1 MPWYSASIKAGILL
15 NSVVQKHF
23 GTNSHWPKGKV
34 NLNKNKKEMTIRT
47 IVYSFFAAT
56 TLAACSDDNNEET
69 TSNMQKVC
77 FADPTVDIL
86 TRSSDDISA
95 DNIKQEKVKV
105 WGQCLGA
112 TLHTGDTYG
121 IGQYEGNLIE
131 TPFREGEIITHNGEA
146 WQGTKTY
153 YYPRDTYYFRFNA
166 FAPADALPNADNTT
180 GIPGLSVFCNP
191 KTMSFTGDGGT
202 IATYGIT
209 GIPVVQE
216 ISSSTKAYDLL
227 VPSRFLSVPKTDGTD
242 RNPISFQFKHILSRL
257 SIYLYTSHID
267 NNEYTY
273 DVRVKSV
280 KAYLPN
286 NETFTAMYDQCANN
300 VSPTTATTQGNGTVL
315 ANADKWGW
323 NYSGFDGYSAFEDVS
338 ELNKTNFTIA
348 DLNPT
353 YKEYTVMEN
362 NYGVSLSQ
370 YANATAAQSANLHVI
385 GKEYLLAPTP
395 TFTTGQY
402 TKPQQYHYYLKI
414 QWCATRTPKSGGAP
428 ETTNDYYKIIN
439 LYDQGMP
446 RILQGKSNKLYINI
460 TRSTWQ

>member
-1 MPWYSASIKAGILL
+1 
-15 NSVVQKHF
+15 
-23 GTNSHWPKGKV
+23 
-34 NLNKNKKEMTIRT
+34 MTIRT
-47 IVYSFFAAT
+47 IVYTLFAAL
-56 TLAACSDDNNEET
+56 TLAACSDDNNDEKT
-69 TSNMQKVC
+69 AGMQEVR

-86 TRSSDDISA
+86 TRSSYNISA
-95 DNIKQEKVKV
+95 DNIKDEKVKV
-105 WGQCLGA
+105 WGQCLGKS
-112 TLHTGDTYG
+112 LHDDDTQGTGS
-121 IGQYEGNLIE
+121 YEGNLIE
-131 TPFREGEIITHNGEA
+131 TPFRVGEIITYTDGA
-146 WQGTKTY
+146 WQGTKIY

-166 FAPADALPNADNTT
+166 FAPADALDPTN
-180 GIPGLSVFCNP
+180 GITNLSVFCNP

-202 IATYGIT
+202 TATYGIT

-216 ISSSTKAYDLL
+216 INSSTKAYDLL
-227 VPSRFLSVPKTDGTD
+227 VPSRFLSAPKTDGTD

-300 VSPTTATTQGNGTVL
+300 VSPTTATTQSNGTVL

-323 NYSGFDGYSAFEDVS
+323 NYSGSDGYSAFEDVS

-370 YANATAAQSANLHVI
+370 YANAAAAQSANLPVI

>member
-1 MPWYSASIKAGILL
+1 
-15 NSVVQKHF
+15 
-23 GTNSHWPKGKV
+23 
-34 NLNKNKKEMTIRT
+34 MTIRT
-47 IVYSFFAAT
+47 IVYTIFAAT
-56 TLAACSDDNNEET
+56 TLAACSDDSHDET

-86 TRSSDDISA
+86 TRSSYDISV

-112 TLHTGDTYG
+112 SLPSTDPLG
-121 IGQYEGNLIE
+121 IGSYEGNLIE

-166 FAPADALPNADNTT
+166 FAPADALPNADNTK
-180 GIPGLSVFCNP
+180 GIKDLSVFCNP

-216 ISSSTKAYDLL
+216 ITPSSASTNAYDLL
-227 VPSRFLSVPKTDGTD
+227 VPSRFLSAPKTDGTD

-257 SIYLYTSHID
+257 SIYLYTSHIN

-300 VSPTTATTQGNGTVL
+300 VSPTTATTQSNGTVL

-323 NYSGFDGYSAFEDVS
+323 NYSGSDGYSAFEDVS
-338 ELNKTNFTIA
+338 ELKNTNITVDT

-362 NYGVSLSQ
+362 NEGVSLLQ
-370 YANATAAQSANLHVI
+370 YANAAAAQSANLPVI
-385 GKEYLLAPTP
+385 GNEYLLAPTP

>member
-1 MPWYSASIKAGILL
+1 
-15 NSVVQKHF
+15 
-23 GTNSHWPKGKV
+23 
-34 NLNKNKKEMTIRT
+34 MTIRT
-47 IVYSFFAAT
+47 IVYTIFAAT
-56 TLAACSDDNNEET
+56 TLAACSDDSHEET

-86 TRSSDDISA
+86 TRSSDDISG

-105 WGQCLGA
+105 WGQCIGA
-112 TLHTGDTYG
+112 SLPNTDPLG

-216 ISSSTKAYDLL
+216 ISSSNNAYDLL
-227 VPSRFLSVPKTDGTD
+227 VPSRFLSAPKTDGTD

-300 VSPTTATTQGNGTVL
+300 VSPTTATTQSNGTVL

-323 NYSGFDGYSAFEDVS
+323 NYSGSDGYSAFEDVI
-338 ELNKTNFTIA
+338 ELNNTNFTVET

-362 NYGVSLSQ
+362 NEGQSLSQ
-370 YANATAAQSANLHVI
+370 YANAAAAQSANLPVL
-385 GKEYLLAPTP
+385 GNEYLLAPTP

-414 QWCATRTPKSGGAP
+414 QWCATRTSASGTT

>member
-1 MPWYSASIKAGILL
+1 
-15 NSVVQKHF
+15 
-23 GTNSHWPKGKV
+23 
-34 NLNKNKKEMTIRT
+34 MTIRT
-47 IVYSFFAAT
+47 TVYTIFAAT
-56 TLAACSDDNNEET
+56 ILAACSDDNNEES

-95 DNIKQEKVKV
+95 ASIKDEKVKV

-166 FAPADALPNADNTT
+166 FAPADALPNADNTK
-180 GIPGLSVFCNP
+180 GIKDLSVFCNP

-216 ISSSTKAYDLL
+216 INSSSASTNAYDLL

-286 NETFTAMYDQCANN
+286 NDTFTAMYDQCANN
-300 VSPTTATTQGNGTVL
+300 VSPTTATTQSNGTVL

-323 NYSGFDGYSAFEDVS
+323 NYSGSDGYSAFEDVS
-338 ELNKTNFTIA
+338 VLKNNNFTVDA

-362 NYGVSLSQ
+362 NDGLSLSQ
-370 YANATAAQSANLHVI
+370 YANATAAQSANLPVI

-460 TRSTWQ
+460 TRSSWQ

>member
-1 MPWYSASIKAGILL
+1 
-15 NSVVQKHF
+15 
-23 GTNSHWPKGKV
+23 
-34 NLNKNKKEMTIRT
+34 MTIRT
-47 IVYSFFAAT
+47 IVYTIFAAT

-86 TRSSDDISA
+86 TRSSDDISG
-95 DNIKQEKVKV
+95 DNIKEEKVKV
-105 WGQCLGA
+105 WGQCIGA
-112 TLHTGDTYG
+112 SLPNTDPLG
-121 IGQYEGNLIE
+121 IGSYEGNLIE

-166 FAPADALPNADNTT
+166 FAPADALDNTT
-180 GIPGLSVFCNP
+180 GIKDLSVFCNP

-209 GIPVVQE
+209 GIPVVQA
-216 ISSSTKAYDLL
+216 INPSSASTNAYDLL
-227 VPSRFLSVPKTDGTD
+227 VPSRFLSAPKTDGTD
-242 RNPISFQFKHILSRL
+242 RNPICFQFKHILSRL
-257 SIYLYTSHID
+257 SIYLYTSHIN

-300 VSPTTATTQGNGTVL
+300 VSPTTATTQSNGSVL
-315 ANADKWGW
+315 AYADKWGW
-323 NYSGFDGYSAFEDVS
+323 HYSGTDGRTAFEDVI
-338 ELNKTNFTIA
+338 ELNNTNFTIA

-362 NYGVSLSQ
+362 NDGLSLSQ
-370 YANATAAQSANLHVI
+370 YANATAAQSANLPVI

-414 QWCATRTPKSGGAP
+414 QWCATRTSASGTT

>member
-1 MPWYSASIKAGILL
+1 
-15 NSVVQKHF
+15 
-23 GTNSHWPKGKV
+23 
-34 NLNKNKKEMTIRT
+34 MTIRT

-56 TLAACSDDNNEET
+56 TLAACSDDSHEET

-86 TRSSDDISA
+86 TRSSDDISR
-95 DNIKQEKVKV
+95 DNIKEEKVKV
-105 WGQCLGA
+105 WGQCIGA
-112 TLHTGDTYG
+112 SLPNTDTQG
-121 IGQYEGNLIE
+121 IGSYEGNLIE

-166 FAPADALPNADNTT
+166 FAPADALPNASSASGSSDPSNTT

-191 KTMSFTGDGGT
+191 KTMSFTGDSGT

-216 ISSSTKAYDLL
+216 ISSSNKAYDLL
-227 VPSRFLSVPKTDGTD
+227 VPSRFLSAPKTDGTD
-242 RNPISFQFKHILSRL
+242 RNPICFQFKHILSRL
-257 SIYLYTSHID
+257 SIYLYTSHIN

-300 VSPTTATTQGNGTVL
+300 LSPTTATTQSNGTVL

-323 NYSGFDGYSAFEDVS
+323 NYSGTDGRTAFEDVI
-338 ELNKTNFTIA
+338 ELNNTNFTIA

-353 YKEYTVMEN
+353 YKEYIVMEN
-362 NYGVSLSQ
+362 NEGQSLSQ
-370 YANATAAQSANLHVI
+370 YANAAAAQSANLPVI

>member
-1 MPWYSASIKAGILL
+1 M
-15 NSVVQKHF
+15 
-23 GTNSHWPKGKV
+23 
-34 NLNKNKKEMTIRT
+34 
-47 IVYSFFAAT
+47 
-56 TLAACSDDNNEET
+56 TLAACSDDTNEDT
-69 TSNMQKVC
+69 RSGMQEVR

-86 TRSSDDISA
+86 TRSSDNISA
-95 DNIKQEKVKV
+95 DNIQDEKVKV

-112 TLHTGDTYG
+112 TLHDGDTQG
-121 IGQYEGNLIE
+121 TGSYEGNLIE
-131 TPFREGEIITHNGEA
+131 TPFRVGEIISYKAGA

-166 FAPADALPNADNTT
+166 FAPADALDPNT
-180 GIPGLSVFCNP
+180 GIKNLSVFCNP

-216 ISSSTKAYDLL
+216 INSSTKAYDLL
-227 VPSRFLSVPKTDGTD
+227 VPSRFLSAPKTDGTD

-257 SIYLYTSHID
+257 SIYLYTSHIN

-286 NETFTAMYDQCANN
+286 NETLTAMYDQCANN
-300 VSPTTATTQGNGTVL
+300 VSPTTATTQSNGTVL

-323 NYSGFDGYSAFEDVS
+323 NYSGSDGYSAFEDVS
-338 ELNKTNFTIA
+338 EFNNTNITVET

-362 NYGVSLSQ
+362 AEGTSLSQ
-370 YANATAAQSANLHVI
+370 HKNAAAAQSANLPVI
-385 GKEYLLAPTP
+385 GNEYLLAPTP

-414 QWCATRTPKSGGAP
+414 QWCATRTSSSGT
-428 ETTNDYYKIIN
+428 ETTKDYYKIIN

-446 RILQGKSNKLYINI
+446 RILQDKSNKLYINI

>member
-1 MPWYSASIKAGILL
+1 
-15 NSVVQKHF
+15 
-23 GTNSHWPKGKV
+23 
-34 NLNKNKKEMTIRT
+34 MTIRT
-47 IVYSFFAAT
+47 IVYTIFAAT
-56 TLAACSDDNNEET
+56 TLAACSDDSHEET
-69 TSNMQKVC
+69 TSSMQKVC

-86 TRSSDDISA
+86 TRSSDDISG
-95 DNIKQEKVKV
+95 DNIKEEKVKV
-105 WGQCLGA
+105 WGQCIGA
-112 TLHTGDTYG
+112 SLPSTDPLG
-121 IGQYEGNLIE
+121 IGSYKGNLIE
-131 TPFREGEIITHNGEA
+131 TPFREGEIITHTGES

-227 VPSRFLSVPKTDGTD
+227 VPSRFLSAPKTDGTD

-300 VSPTTATTQGNGTVL
+300 LSPTTATTQSNGTVL

-323 NYSGFDGYSAFEDVS
+323 NYSGSDGYSAFEDVS
-338 ELNKTNFTIA
+338 VLKNNNFTVDA

-353 YKEYTVMEN
+353 YKEYSVMEN
-362 NYGVSLSQ
+362 NEGLSLSQ
-370 YANATAAQSANLHVI
+370 YANATAAQSANLPVI

-414 QWCATRTPKSGGAP
+414 QWCATRTSASGTT

>member
-1 MPWYSASIKAGILL
+1 
-15 NSVVQKHF
+15 
-23 GTNSHWPKGKV
+23 
-34 NLNKNKKEMTIRT
+34 MTIRT

-56 TLAACSDDNNEET
+56 TLAACSDDSHDET

-86 TRSSDDISA
+86 TRSSDDISG
-95 DNIKQEKVKV
+95 DNIKEEKVKV
-105 WGQCLGA
+105 WGQCIGA
-112 TLHTGDTYG
+112 SLPSTDPLG

-166 FAPADALPNADNTT
+166 FAPADALDNTT
-180 GIPGLSVFCNP
+180 GIKDLSVFCNP

-216 ISSSTKAYDLL
+216 INPSSASTNAYDLL
-227 VPSRFLSVPKTDGTD
+227 VPSRFLSAPKTAGTD
-242 RNPISFQFKHILSRL
+242 RNPICFQFKHILSRL
-257 SIYLYTSHID
+257 SIYLYTSHIN

-300 VSPTTATTQGNGTVL
+300 VSPTTATTQSNGTVL
-315 ANADKWGW
+315 AYADKWGW
-323 NYSGFDGYSAFEDVS
+323 NYSGTDGRTAFEDVI
-338 ELNKTNFTIA
+338 ELNNTNFTIA

-362 NYGVSLSQ
+362 NDGLSLSQ
-370 YANATAAQSANLHVI
+370 YANAAAAQSANLPVL
-385 GKEYLLAPTP
+385 GNEYLLAPTP
-395 TFTTGQY
+395 TFTTDQY

-460 TRSTWQ
+460 TRSLWQ

>member
-1 MPWYSASIKAGILL
+1 
-15 NSVVQKHF
+15 
-23 GTNSHWPKGKV
+23 
-34 NLNKNKKEMTIRT
+34 MTIRT
-47 IVYSFFAAT
+47 IVYTIFAAT
-56 TLAACSDDNNEET
+56 TLAACSDDNNDEKT
-69 TSNMQKVC
+69 AGMQEVR

-86 TRSSDDISA
+86 TRSSYNISA
-95 DNIKQEKVKV
+95 DNIKDEKVKV
-105 WGQCLGA
+105 WGQCLGKS
-112 TLHTGDTYG
+112 LHDDDTQGTGS
-121 IGQYEGNLIE
+121 YEGNLIE
-131 TPFREGEIITHNGEA
+131 TPFRVGEIITYTDGA
-146 WQGTKTY
+146 WQGTKIY

-166 FAPADALPNADNTT
+166 FAPADALDPTN
-180 GIPGLSVFCNP
+180 GITNLSVFCNP

-202 IATYGIT
+202 TATYGIT

-216 ISSSTKAYDLL
+216 IGSSPQAYDLL
-227 VPSRFLSVPKTDGTD
+227 VPSRFLSAPKTDGTD

-286 NETFTAMYDQCANN
+286 NETLTAMYDQCANN
-300 VSPTTATTQGNGTVL
+300 VSPTTATTQSNGTVL

-323 NYSGFDGYSAFEDVS
+323 NYSGSDGYSAFEDVS

-362 NYGVSLSQ
+362 NEGVSLSQ
-370 YANATAAQSANLHVI
+370 YANAAAAQSANLPVI

-402 TKPQQYHYYLKI
+402 TNPQQYHYYLKI

-460 TRSTWQ
+460 TRSQWQ

>member
-1 MPWYSASIKAGILL
+1 
-15 NSVVQKHF
+15 
-23 GTNSHWPKGKV
+23 
-34 NLNKNKKEMTIRT
+34 MTIRT
-47 IVYSFFAAT
+47 IVYTIFAAT

-86 TRSSDDISA
+86 TRSSDDIA
-95 DNIKQEKVKV
+95 GDNIKEEKVKV
-105 WGQCLGA
+105 WGQCIGA
-112 TLHTGDTYG
+112 SLPSTDPLG

-166 FAPADALPNADNTT
+166 FAPADALDNTT
-180 GIPGLSVFCNP
+180 GIKDLSVFCNP

-216 ISSSTKAYDLL
+216 INPSSASTNAYDLL
-227 VPSRFLSVPKTDGTD
+227 VPSRFLSAPKTDGTD
-242 RNPISFQFKHILSRL
+242 RNPICFQFKHILSRL

-300 VSPTTATTQGNGTVL
+300 VSPTTATTQSNGSVL
-315 ANADKWGW
+315 AYADKWGW
-323 NYSGFDGYSAFEDVS
+323 HYSGTDGRTAFEDVI
-338 ELNKTNFTIA
+338 ELNNTNFTIA

-362 NYGVSLSQ
+362 NDGLSLSQ
-370 YANATAAQSANLHVI
+370 YANATAAQSANLPVI

-414 QWCATRTPKSGGAP
+414 QWCATRTSASGTT

>member
-1 MPWYSASIKAGILL
+1 
-15 NSVVQKHF
+15 
-23 GTNSHWPKGKV
+23 
-34 NLNKNKKEMTIRT
+34 MTIRT

-56 TLAACSDDNNEET
+56 TLAACSDDSHEET

-95 DNIKQEKVKV
+95 DNIQDEKVKV

-112 TLHTGDTYG
+112 TLHNGDPDG
-121 IGQYEGNLIE
+121 IDQYEGNLIE
-131 TPFREGEIITHNGEA
+131 TPFREGEIITHNGEV

-166 FAPADALPNADNTT
+166 FAPADALPNTDNTT

-216 ISSSTKAYDLL
+216 INSSTKAYDLL
-227 VPSRFLSVPKTDGTD
+227 VPSRFLSAPKTDGTD
-242 RNPISFQFKHILSRL
+242 RTPISFQFKHILSRL

-286 NETFTAMYDQCANN
+286 NETFTAMHDQCANN
-300 VSPTTATTQGNGTVL
+300 VSPTTATTQSNGTVL

-323 NYSGFDGYSAFEDVS
+323 NCSGIDGYSAFEDVS
-338 ELNKTNFTIA
+338 VLNKTNFTVEN

-353 YKEYTVMEN
+353 YKEYLVMEDAD
-362 NYGVSLSQ
+362 GLSLSQ
-370 YANATAAQSANLHVI
+370 YANAAAAQSANLPVI

-414 QWCATRTPKSGGAP
+414 QWCATRTPTSGGAP

>member
-1 MPWYSASIKAGILL
+1 M
-15 NSVVQKHF
+15 
-23 GTNSHWPKGKV
+23 
-34 NLNKNKKEMTIRT
+34 
-47 IVYSFFAAT
+47 
-56 TLAACSDDNNEET
+56 
-69 TSNMQKVC
+69 
-77 FADPTVDIL
+77 
-86 TRSSDDISA
+86 
-95 DNIKQEKVKV
+95 KV
-105 WGQCLGA
+105 WGQCIGA
-112 TLHTGDTYG
+112 SLPNTDPLG
-121 IGQYEGNLIE
+121 IGSYEGNLIE

-216 ISSSTKAYDLL
+216 ISSCTKAYDLL
-227 VPSRFLSVPKTDGTD
+227 VPSRFLSAPKTDGTD

-257 SIYLYTSHID
+257 SIYLYTSHIN

-286 NETFTAMYDQCANN
+286 NETLTAMYDQCANN
-300 VSPTTATTQGNGTVL
+300 VSPTTATTQSNGTVL

-323 NYSGFDGYSAFEDVS
+323 NYSGSDGYSAFEDVI
-338 ELNKTNFTIA
+338 ELNNTNFTVET

-362 NYGVSLSQ
+362 NEGQSLSQ
-370 YANATAAQSANLHVI
+370 YENAATAQSANLPVI
-385 GKEYLLAPTP
+385 GNEYLLAPTP

>member
-47 IVYSFFAAT
+47 IVYTFFAAT

-69 TSNMQKVC
+69 TLNMQKVC

-166 FAPADALPNADNTT
+166 FAPADALPNAEGTT
-180 GIPGLSVFCNP
+180 GIKDLSVFCNP

-216 ISSSTKAYDLL
+216 INTSTRAYDLL
-227 VPSRFLSVPKTDGTD
+227 VPSRFLSAPKTDGTD

-257 SIYLYTSHID
+257 SIYTYTSHP
-267 NNEYTY
+267 TY
-273 DVRVKSV
+273 NFEVKVKSIHL
-280 KAYLPN
+280 YLPDN
-286 NETFTAMYDQCANN
+286 VQFKAMYDGCSTNPGPQAAT
-300 VSPTTATTQGNGTVL
+300 TTASGTVTP
-315 ANADKWGW
+315 NSDKWGW
-323 NYSGFDGYSAFEDVS
+323 AVASGSANGFVS
-338 ELNKTNFTIA
+338 VATLPRLDITVEE

-353 YKEYTVMEN
+353 YKEYTVISSTE
-362 NYGVSLSQ
+362 GETVQ
-370 YANATAAQSANLHVI
+370 YHSDASAAQSANLAPT
-385 GKEYLLAPTP
+385 GNEYLLAPTP
-395 TFTTGQY
+395 TFSVNNQQ
-402 TKPQQYHYYLKI
+402 KPHFYHYYLKI
-414 QWCATRTPKSGGAP
+414 KFEVTKKDES
-428 ETTNDYYKIIN
+428 TTKAITKLLDLSNYNMDRIV
-439 LYDQGMP
+439 QGT
-446 RILQGKSNKLYINI
+446 SHKLYINLI
-460 TRSTWQ
+460 SQEWAD

>member
-1 MPWYSASIKAGILL
+1 
-15 NSVVQKHF
+15 
-23 GTNSHWPKGKV
+23 
-34 NLNKNKKEMTIRT
+34 MTIRT

-56 TLAACSDDNNEET
+56 TLAACSDDSHDET

-86 TRSSDDISA
+86 TRSSDDISG
-95 DNIKQEKVKV
+95 DNIKEEKVKV
-105 WGQCLGA
+105 WGQCIGA
-112 TLHTGDTYG
+112 SLPSTDPLG

-166 FAPADALPNADNTT
+166 FAPADALDNTT
-180 GIPGLSVFCNP
+180 GIKDLSVFCNP

-216 ISSSTKAYDLL
+216 INPSSASTNAYDLL
-227 VPSRFLSVPKTDGTD
+227 VPSRFLSAPKTDGTD
-242 RNPISFQFKHILSRL
+242 RNPICFQFKHILSRL
-257 SIYLYTSHID
+257 SIYLYTSHIN

-300 VSPTTATTQGNGTVL
+300 VSPTTATTQSNGTVL
-315 ANADKWGW
+315 AYADKWGW
-323 NYSGFDGYSAFEDVS
+323 NYSGTDGRTAFEDVI
-338 ELNKTNFTIA
+338 ELNNTNFTIA

-362 NYGVSLSQ
+362 NDGLSLSQ
-370 YANATAAQSANLHVI
+370 YANAAAAQSANLPVL
-385 GKEYLLAPTP
+385 GNEYLLAPTP
-395 TFTTGQY
+395 TFTTDQY

-460 TRSTWQ
+460 TRSLWQ

>member
-1 MPWYSASIKAGILL
+1 
-15 NSVVQKHF
+15 
-23 GTNSHWPKGKV
+23 
-34 NLNKNKKEMTIRT
+34 MTIRT
-47 IVYSFFAAT
+47 IVYTIFAAT
-56 TLAACSDDNNEET
+56 TLAACSDDSHEET

-86 TRSSDDISA
+86 TRSSDDISG
-95 DNIKQEKVKV
+95 DNIKEEKVKV
-105 WGQCLGA
+105 WGQCIGA
-112 TLHTGDTYG
+112 SLPSTDPLG
-121 IGQYEGNLIE
+121 IGSYEGNLIE

-166 FAPADALPNADNTT
+166 FAPADALDNTT
-180 GIPGLSVFCNP
+180 GIKDLSVFCNP

-216 ISSSTKAYDLL
+216 INSSTKAYDLL
-227 VPSRFLSVPKTDGTD
+227 VPSRFLSAPKTDGTD

-286 NETFTAMYDQCANN
+286 NETHTAMYDQCANN
-300 VSPTTATTQGNGTVL
+300 VSPTTATTQSNGTVL

-323 NYSGFDGYSAFEDVS
+323 NYSGSDGYSDFEDVS
-338 ELNKTNFTIA
+338 EFNNTNITVET

-362 NYGVSLSQ
+362 NDGLSLSQ
-370 YANATAAQSANLHVI
+370 YANAAAAQSANLPVI

-414 QWCATRTPKSGGAP
+414 QWCATRTSASGTT

>member
-1 MPWYSASIKAGILL
+1 
-15 NSVVQKHF
+15 
-23 GTNSHWPKGKV
+23 
-34 NLNKNKKEMTIRT
+34 MTIRT

-86 TRSSDDISA
+86 TRSSYDISA
-95 DNIKQEKVKV
+95 EIIKQEKVKV

-216 ISSSTKAYDLL
+216 ISSSTRAYDLL
-227 VPSRFLSVPKTDGTD
+227 VPSRFLSAPKTDGTD

-286 NETFTAMYDQCANN
+286 NETLTAMYDQCANN
-300 VSPTTATTQGNGTVL
+300 VSPTTATTQSNGTVL

-323 NYSGFDGYSAFEDVS
+323 NYSGSDGYSAFEDVS
-338 ELNKTNFTIA
+338 VLKNNNFTVDA

-362 NYGVSLSQ
+362 NDGLSLSQ
-370 YANATAAQSANLHVI
+370 YANATAAQSANLPVI

-414 QWCATRTPKSGGAP
+414 QWCATRTSASGTT

>member
-1 MPWYSASIKAGILL
+1 
-15 NSVVQKHF
+15 
-23 GTNSHWPKGKV
+23 
-34 NLNKNKKEMTIRT
+34 MTIRT
-47 IVYSFFAAT
+47 IVYTIFAAT
-56 TLAACSDDNNEET
+56 TLAACSDDNNDEKT
-69 TSNMQKVC
+69 AGMQEVR

-86 TRSSDDISA
+86 TRSSYNISA
-95 DNIKQEKVKV
+95 DNIKDEKVKV
-105 WGQCLGA
+105 WGQCLGKS
-112 TLHTGDTYG
+112 LHDDDTQGTGS
-121 IGQYEGNLIE
+121 YEGNLIE
-131 TPFREGEIITHNGEA
+131 TPFRVGEIITYTDGA

-166 FAPADALPNADNTT
+166 FAPADALDPTN
-180 GIPGLSVFCNP
+180 GITNLSVFCNP

-202 IATYGIT
+202 TATYGIT

-216 ISSSTKAYDLL
+216 IGSSPQAYDLL
-227 VPSRFLSVPKTDGTD
+227 VPSRFLSAPKTDGTD

-286 NETFTAMYDQCANN
+286 NETLTAMYDQCANN
-300 VSPTTATTQGNGTVL
+300 VSPTTATTQSNGTVL

-323 NYSGFDGYSAFEDVS
+323 NYSGSDGYSAFEDVS

-362 NYGVSLSQ
+362 NEGVSLSQ
-370 YANATAAQSANLHVI
+370 YANAAAAQSANLPVI

-402 TKPQQYHYYLKI
+402 TNPQQYHYYLKI

-460 TRSTWQ
+460 TRSQWQ

>member
-1 MPWYSASIKAGILL
+1 
-15 NSVVQKHF
+15 
-23 GTNSHWPKGKV
+23 
-34 NLNKNKKEMTIRT
+34 MTIRT
-47 IVYSFFAAT
+47 IVYTLFAAL
-56 TLAACSDDNNEET
+56 TLAACSDDNNDEKT
-69 TSNMQKVC
+69 AGMQEVA
-77 FADPTVDIL
+77 FADPDVDIL
-86 TRSSDDISA
+86 TRSTDNISA
-95 DNIKQEKVKV
+95 DNIKEVKVKV
-105 WGQCLGA
+105 WGQCLGE
-112 TLHTGDTYG
+112 TLHSGDPQG
-121 IGQYEGNLIE
+121 IDKYDGNLIE
-131 TPFREGEIITHNGEA
+131 TPFRTGEIISCINGT
-146 WQGTKTY
+146 WQSQNTY

-166 FAPADALPNADNTT
+166 FAPADALDPTN
-180 GIPGLSVFCNP
+180 GITNLSVFCNP

-202 IATYGIT
+202 TATYGIT

-216 ISSSTKAYDLL
+216 ISSSDKGFDIL
-227 VPSRFLSVPKTDGTD
+227 VPNRFLSAPKTDGTD
-242 RNPISFQFKHILSRL
+242 RNAIAFNFKHILSRL
-257 SIYLYTSHID
+257 SIYLYTSHISD
-267 NNEYTY
+267 SKYTY
-273 DVRVKSV
+273 DVKVKSV
-280 KAYLPN
+280 KVYLPN

-300 VSPTTATTQGNGTVL
+300 LSPTTATTQSNGTVL

-323 NYSGFDGYSAFEDVS
+323 HYSGTDGYSAFEDVS
-338 ELNKTNFTIA
+338 EFNNTNITVET

-362 NYGVSLSQ
+362 NEGVSLLQ
-370 YANATAAQSANLHVI
+370 YANAAAAQSANLPVI

-428 ETTNDYYKIIN
+428 ETTTDYYKIIN

>member
-1 MPWYSASIKAGILL
+1 
-15 NSVVQKHF
+15 
-23 GTNSHWPKGKV
+23 
-34 NLNKNKKEMTIRT
+34 MTIRT
-47 IVYSFFAAT
+47 IVYTIFAAT
-56 TLAACSDDNNEET
+56 TLAACSDDNNEEI

-86 TRSSDDISA
+86 TRSSDDISG

-105 WGQCLGA
+105 WGQCIGA
-112 TLHTGDTYG
+112 SLPSTDTYG

-166 FAPADALPNADNTT
+166 FAPADALDNTT
-180 GIPGLSVFCNP
+180 GIKDLSVFCNP

-216 ISSSTKAYDLL
+216 INSSTNAYDLL
-227 VPSRFLSVPKTDGTD
+227 VPSRFLSAPKTDGTD

-300 VSPTTATTQGNGTVL
+300 LSPTTATTQSNGTVL

-323 NYSGFDGYSAFEDVS
+323 NYSGIDGYSAFEDVS

-353 YKEYTVMEN
+353 YKEYIVMEN
-362 NYGVSLSQ
+362 NEGQSLSQ
-370 YANATAAQSANLHVI
+370 YENAATAQSANLPVI

-414 QWCATRTPKSGGAP
+414 QWCATRTSASGTT

>member
-1 MPWYSASIKAGILL
+1 
-15 NSVVQKHF
+15 
-23 GTNSHWPKGKV
+23 
-34 NLNKNKKEMTIRT
+34 MTIRT
-47 IVYSFFAAT
+47 IVYTIFAAT
-56 TLAACSDDNNEET
+56 TLAACSDDSHDET

-86 TRSSDDISA
+86 TRLSDDISG
-95 DNIKQEKVKV
+95 DNIKEEKVKV
-105 WGQCLGA
+105 WGQCIGA
-112 TLHTGDTYG
+112 SLPSTDPLG

-131 TPFREGEIITHNGEA
+131 TPFRKGEIITHNGEA

-166 FAPADALPNADNTT
+166 FAPADALDNTT
-180 GIPGLSVFCNP
+180 GIKDLSVFCNP

-216 ISSSTKAYDLL
+216 INSSTKAYALL
-227 VPSRFLSVPKTDGTD
+227 VPSRFLSAPKTDGTD
-242 RNPISFQFKHILSRL
+242 RTPISFQFKHILSRL
-257 SIYLYTSHID
+257 SIYLYTSHIN

-300 VSPTTATTQGNGTVL
+300 VSPTTATTQSNGTVL

-323 NYSGFDGYSAFEDVS
+323 NYSGSDGYSAFEDVI
-338 ELNKTNFTIA
+338 ELNNTNFTVET

-362 NYGVSLSQ
+362 NDGQSLSQ
-370 YANATAAQSANLHVI
+370 YANATAAQSANLPVI

>member
-1 MPWYSASIKAGILL
+1 
-15 NSVVQKHF
+15 
-23 GTNSHWPKGKV
+23 
-34 NLNKNKKEMTIRT
+34 MTFRT
-47 IVYSFFAAT
+47 KVYSFLAAT
-56 TLAACSDDNNEET
+56 TLAACSDDTNEYT
-69 TSNMQKVC
+69 RSGMQKVA
-77 FADPTVDIL
+77 FADPSVECL
-86 TRSSDDISA
+86 TRSTDDISA

-105 WGQCLGA
+105 WGQCIGA
-112 TLHTGDTYG
+112 SLPSTDPLG

-131 TPFREGEIITHNGEA
+131 TPFREGEIITHTAGS

-166 FAPADALPNADNTT
+166 FAPADALPNAGGTT
-180 GIPGLSVFCNP
+180 GISGLSVFCNP

-216 ISSSTKAYDLL
+216 ISSSNNAYDLL
-227 VPSRFLSVPKTDGTD
+227 VPSRFLSAPKTDGTD
-242 RNPISFQFKHILSRL
+242 RNPICFQFKHILSRL
-257 SIYLYTSHID
+257 SIYLYTSHIN

-286 NETFTAMYDQCANN
+286 NETLTAMYDQCANN
-300 VSPTTATTQGNGTVL
+300 VSPTTATTQSNGTVL

-323 NYSGFDGYSAFEDVS
+323 NYSGSDGYSAFEDVI
-338 ELNKTNFTIA
+338 ELNNTNFTVET

-362 NYGVSLSQ
+362 NEGQSLSQ
-370 YANATAAQSANLHVI
+370 YANAAAAQSANLPVL
-385 GKEYLLAPTP
+385 GNEYLLAPTP